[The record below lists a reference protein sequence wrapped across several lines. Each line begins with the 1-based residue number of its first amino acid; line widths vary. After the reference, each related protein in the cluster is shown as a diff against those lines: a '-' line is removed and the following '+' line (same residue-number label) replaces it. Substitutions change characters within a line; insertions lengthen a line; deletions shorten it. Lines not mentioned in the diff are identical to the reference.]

1 MRNGEDWTEQTRA
14 QAEEAIGY
22 AFRDGELLKA
32 CFTHST
38 FSNVFGGRDNERLEF
53 LGDSVV
59 QLYITEKL
67 YKESGADE
75 GKLTDKRQKFV
86 SQKALESAERRAG
99 LMRFLRRSGGESNLG
114 GKTPSNL
121 FEAVVAGIYLDGG
134 MAPAAR
140 FLERYLT
147 EAETENYKSILQEYV
162 QERAKQPPEYRTEEK
177 GGEHICTVRALGV
190 SASGA
195 GSRNKEAEMRAAQ
208 ALYEILKEREQH

>member
-67 YKESGADE
+67 YTPSGAD
-75 GKLTDKRQKFV
+75 
-86 SQKALESAERRAG
+86 
-99 LMRFLRRSGGESNLG
+99 
-114 GKTPSNL
+114 
-121 FEAVVAGIYLDGG
+121 
-134 MAPAAR
+134 
-140 FLERYLT
+140 
-147 EAETENYKSILQEYV
+147 
-162 QERAKQPPEYRTEEK
+162 
-177 GGEHICTVRALGV
+177 
-190 SASGA
+190 
-195 GSRNKEAEMRAAQ
+195 
-208 ALYEILKEREQH
+208 